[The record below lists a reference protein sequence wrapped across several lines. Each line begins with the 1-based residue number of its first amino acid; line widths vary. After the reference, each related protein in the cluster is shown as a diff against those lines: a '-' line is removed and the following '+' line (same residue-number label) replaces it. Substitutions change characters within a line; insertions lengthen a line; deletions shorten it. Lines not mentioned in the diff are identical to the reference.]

1 MSTGE
6 SSTDLASPNAPE
18 TGRFI
23 DVKTRSAQQMNG
35 STNCI
40 GTNLSETGASILG
53 IEKQDDVDLV
63 IYERGIWIPRD
74 D

>member
-1 MSTGE
+1 
-6 SSTDLASPNAPE
+6 
-18 TGRFI
+18 
-23 DVKTRSAQQMNG
+23 MNG